1 MIPDW
6 LSLIHPIEMYGVMA
20 LAGSCLLYAF
30 IVHLEM
36 RTLSRRGLERHERL
50 ENRLALMAEV
60 AERMQSQLEE
70 TSRPVAVSASL
81 TGQSL
86 NLNKRG
92 QVLRMQR
99 RGETP
104 ETIAA
109 ALRIPQNEVTLLLKV
124 HELSREHVS
133 HA

>member
-1 MIPDW
+1 MTPNW
-6 LSLIHPIEMYGVMA
+6 LPLIHPIELYGVLA
-20 LAGSCLLYAF
+20 LAGSCVLYAF
-30 IVHLEM
+30 ILHLKM
-36 RTLSRRGLERHERL
+36 RTVARRGRERHDSLESRLAQLTEASERL
-50 ENRLALMAEV
+50 QA
-60 AERMQSQLEE
+60 QLEE
-70 TSRPVAVSASL
+70 AVRPVPASQP
-81 TGQSL
+81 GQSL

-124 HELSREHVS
+124 HDLSREHVS

>member
-6 LSLIHPIEMYGVMA
+6 LSLTHPIEMYGVLA

-36 RTLSRRGLERHERL
+36 RTVSRRGLERHERL

-70 TSRPVAVSASL
+70 TARPAQASQP
-81 TGQSL
+81 GQSL

-124 HELSREHVS
+124 HELSRDYVS

>member
-6 LSLIHPIEMYGVMA
+6 LSLTHPIEMYGVLA

-30 IVHLEM
+30 IVHLEV
-36 RTLSRRGLERHERL
+36 RTFTRRGLERQERL
-50 ENRLALMAEV
+50 ENRLALMAEA

-70 TSRPVAVSASL
+70 TARPAPASQP
-81 TGQSL
+81 GQSL

-92 QVLRMQR
+92 QVLRMRR

-109 ALRIPQNEVTLLLKV
+109 ALRIPQNEVALLVKV
-124 HELSREHVS
+124 HELGREHVS

>member
-6 LSLIHPIEMYGVMA
+6 LSLVHPIEMYGVLA

-36 RTLSRRGLERHERL
+36 RTLARRGWERHERL
-50 ENRLALMAEV
+50 ENRLALITEA

-70 TSRPVAVSASL
+70 TARPTAASQP
-81 TGQSL
+81 GQSL

-92 QVLRMQR
+92 QVLRMRR

>member
-6 LSLIHPIEMYGVMA
+6 LSLTHPIEMYGVLT

-36 RTLSRRGLERHERL
+36 RTLTRRGQERHERL
-50 ENRLALMAEV
+50 ENRLALMAEA
-60 AERMQSQLEE
+60 AERIQAQLEE
-70 TSRPVAVSASL
+70 TARPAPVAQP
-81 TGQSL
+81 GQSL

-92 QVLRMQR
+92 QVLRMRR

>member
-6 LSLIHPIEMYGVMA
+6 LSLTHPIEMYGVLAM
-20 LAGSCLLYAF
+20 AGSCLLYAF

-50 ENRLALMAEV
+50 ENRLALMAEA

-70 TSRPVAVSASL
+70 TTRPAPAAQP
-81 TGQSL
+81 GQSL

-92 QVLRMQR
+92 QVLRMRR

-124 HELSREHVS
+124 QELSREHVS

>member
-6 LSLIHPIEMYGVMA
+6 LSLTHPIEMYGVLA

-50 ENRLALMAEV
+50 ENRLALMAEA

-70 TSRPVAVSASL
+70 TERPAPAAQP
-81 TGQSL
+81 GQSL

-92 QVLRMQR
+92 QVLRMRR

>member
-6 LSLIHPIEMYGVMA
+6 LSLTHPIEMYGVLA

-36 RTLSRRGLERHERL
+36 RTVSRRGLERDERL
-50 ENRLALMAEV
+50 ENRLALMAEA
-60 AERMQSQLEE
+60 AERMQLQLEE
-70 TSRPVAVSASL
+70 TARPTPA
-81 TGQSL
+81 TQPGQSL

-109 ALRIPQNEVTLLLKV
+109 ALRIPQNEVALLLKV

>member
-6 LSLIHPIEMYGVMA
+6 LSLTHPIEMYGVLA

-36 RTLSRRGLERHERL
+36 RTVSRRGLERDERL
-50 ENRLALMAEV
+50 ENRLALMAEA
-60 AERMQSQLEE
+60 AERMQLQLEE
-70 TSRPVAVSASL
+70 TARPTPAAQP
-81 TGQSL
+81 GQSL

-109 ALRIPQNEVTLLLKV
+109 ALRIPQNEVALLLKV

>member
-6 LSLIHPIEMYGVMA
+6 LSLTHPIEMYGVLA

-50 ENRLALMAEV
+50 ENRLALMAE
-60 AERMQSQLEE
+60 ATERMQSQLEE
-70 TSRPVAVSASL
+70 TERPAPAAQP
-81 TGQSL
+81 GQSL

-92 QVLRMQR
+92 QVLRMRR

>member
-1 MIPDW
+1 MTPDW
-6 LSLIHPIEMYGVMA
+6 LSLTHPIEMYGLMA

-50 ENRLALMAEV
+50 ENRLALMAE
-60 AERMQSQLEE
+60 ATERMQSQLEE
-70 TSRPVAVSASL
+70 TGRPAPAAQP
-81 TGQSL
+81 GQSL

-92 QVLRMQR
+92 QVLRMRR

>member
-6 LSLIHPIEMYGVMA
+6 LSLTHPIEMYGVLS

-50 ENRLALMAEV
+50 ENRLSLMAEA
-60 AERMQSQLEE
+60 AERMQTQLEE
-70 TSRPVAVSASL
+70 STRPAPASQP
-81 TGQSL
+81 GPSL

-124 HELSREHVS
+124 HELSREYVS

>member
-6 LSLIHPIEMYGVMA
+6 LSLTHPIEMYGVLA

-50 ENRLALMAEV
+50 ENRLALMAEA

-70 TSRPVAVSASL
+70 TGRPAAASQP
-81 TGQSL
+81 GQSL

-92 QVLRMQR
+92 QVLRMRR

-124 HELSREHVS
+124 HELSREHLS
-133 HA
+133 PA

>member
-6 LSLIHPIEMYGVMA
+6 LSLTHPIEMYGVLA

-50 ENRLALMAEV
+50 ENRLALMAEA

-70 TSRPVAVSASL
+70 TGRPAAASHP
-81 TGQSL
+81 GQSL

-92 QVLRMQR
+92 QVLRMRR

-124 HELSREHVS
+124 HELSREHLS
-133 HA
+133 PA

>member
-1 MIPDW
+1 
-6 LSLIHPIEMYGVMA
+6 
-20 LAGSCLLYAF
+20 
-30 IVHLEM
+30 M
-36 RTLSRRGLERHERL
+36 RTLARRGRDRQESLESRLAQLTEASERL
-50 ENRLALMAEV
+50 QL
-60 AERMQSQLEE
+60 QLEE
-70 TSRPVAVSASL
+70 APRTAPVSQP
-81 TGQSL
+81 GQSL

-99 RGETP
+99 RGESP

>member
-6 LSLIHPIEMYGVMA
+6 LSLTHPIEIYGVLA

-36 RTLSRRGLERHERL
+36 RTLTRRGLERHERL
-50 ENRLALMAEV
+50 ESRLALMAEA

-70 TSRPVAVSASL
+70 TARPAPVSQP
-81 TGQSL
+81 GQSL

-92 QVLRMQR
+92 QVLRMRR

-109 ALRIPQNEVTLLLKV
+109 ALRIPQNEVALLLKV

>member
-6 LSLIHPIEMYGVMA
+6 LSLTHPIEMYGVLA

-50 ENRLALMAEV
+50 ENRLALMAEA

-70 TSRPVAVSASL
+70 TSRPAPAAQP
-81 TGQSL
+81 GQSL

-92 QVLRMQR
+92 QVLRMRR

>member
-6 LSLIHPIEMYGVMA
+6 LSLTHPIEMYGVLA

-70 TSRPVAVSASL
+70 TARPAQTSQP
-81 TGQSL
+81 GQSL

-124 HELSREHVS
+124 HELSRDYVS

>member
-1 MIPDW
+1 MNSNW
-6 LSLIHPIEMYGVMA
+6 LPLIHPIELYGVLA

-30 IVHLEM
+30 ILHLKM
-36 RTLSRRGLERHERL
+36 RTVARRGRERHESV
-50 ENRLALMAEV
+50 ESRLAQLTETS
-60 AERMQSQLEE
+60 ERLQLQLEE
-70 TSRPVAVSASL
+70 GARPAPASQP
-81 TGQSL
+81 GQSL

>member
-6 LSLIHPIEMYGVMA
+6 LSLTHPIEMYGVLA

-50 ENRLALMAEV
+50 ENRLSLMAEA
-60 AERMQSQLEE
+60 AERMQTQLEE
-70 TSRPVAVSASL
+70 STRPAPASQP
-81 TGQSL
+81 GPSL

-124 HELSREHVS
+124 HELSREYVS

>member
-6 LSLIHPIEMYGVMA
+6 LSLTHPIEMYGVLT

-36 RTLSRRGLERHERL
+36 RTLTRRGQERHERL
-50 ENRLALMAEV
+50 ESRLALVAEA

-70 TSRPVAVSASL
+70 TARPAAASQPGL
-81 TGQSL
+81 SL

-92 QVLRMQR
+92 QVLRMRR

>member
-1 MIPDW
+1 MTPNW
-6 LSLIHPIEMYGVMA
+6 LPLIHPIELYGVLA

-30 IVHLEM
+30 VLHLQM
-36 RTLSRRGLERHERL
+36 RTLARRGRDRQESLESRLAQLTEASERL
-50 ENRLALMAEV
+50 QL
-60 AERMQSQLEE
+60 QLEE
-70 TSRPVAVSASL
+70 APRTAPVSQP
-81 TGQSL
+81 GQSL

-92 QVLRMQR
+92 HVLRMQR
-99 RGETP
+99 RGESP